1 MKNKIGIIRKFLAAV
16 VMLLVL
22 VFFSACG
29 LYYFERDVQP
39 DAFSSIGDAMWYILL
54 TLTTV
59 GYGSVY
65 PLTFGGKLITI
76 LTTVIGSLIG
86 VACFI
91 GIVLGT
97 LKLGTFLRKTRVRI
111 LDK

>member
-1 MKNKIGIIRKFLAAV
+1 MKNKVGIIRKILAAV
-16 VMLLVL
+16 IMLLVL
-22 VFFSACG
+22 VFFCACG

-76 LTTVIGSLIG
+76 FTAVIGSLIG

-111 LDK
+111 LNR

>member
-1 MKNKIGIIRKFLAAV
+1 MKNKIGIIRKILAAAI
-16 VMLLVL
+16 MLLVL
-22 VFFSACG
+22 VFFFACG

-39 DAFSSIGDAMWYILL
+39 DAFSSIGDAMWFIFL
-54 TLTTV
+54 TLTTI
-59 GYGSVY
+59 GYSDLT

-76 LTTVIGSLIG
+76 FTAVIGSLIG

-97 LKLGTFLRKTRVRI
+97 LKLGTFLRKTQVRI
-111 LDK
+111 LNR

>member
-1 MKNKIGIIRKFLAAV
+1 MKNKVGIIRKILAAV
-16 VMLLVL
+16 IMLLVL

-29 LYYFERDVQP
+29 LYYFERDGQP

-76 LTTVIGSLIG
+76 FTAVIGSLIG

-97 LKLGTFLRKTRVRI
+97 LKLGTFLRKTQVRI
-111 LDK
+111 LNR